1 MNNLQTRDLRWR
13 YVGITTLTLITVVV
27 VYWYFCWGAPTTD
40 VLPIKRAIW
49 NLVKFVFREE
59 NGREEAIYG

>member
-1 MNNLQTRDLRWR
+1 MVMLLRDASWENPANLRL
-13 YVGITTLTLITVVV
+13 VLMVLG
-27 VYWYFCWGAPTTD
+27 GSD

>member
-1 MNNLQTRDLRWR
+1 MAE
-13 YVGITTLTLITVVV
+13 
-27 VYWYFCWGAPTTD
+27 WGVWEKAGQPQLKRSYASQVSSSYSRKCD

-49 NLVKFVFREE
+49 DLVKFVFREE